1 METHKASYE
10 LVLDMTEHQSHQS
23 RGEPL
28 NQVNAQQKVN

>member
-1 METHKASYE
+1 MERHKASYD

-28 NQVNAQQKVN
+28 NQANAQQEVN